1 MTDYTNNFNLE
12 KYQTGDAANLTDQY
26 NVSMD
31 IIDDN
36 LYKINTNANTAGGK
50 AAQALETA
58 QNNNKNLTA
67 LGVTDTE
74 TATQLKNK
82 IDTTATNLKTT
93 TTTANNALNTANN
106 ALNTARTNETN
117 ITAIN
122 NNLDA
127 LHANNVS
134 DATNLYNIIIK
145 PRLTNPYNSKIVCI
159 GDSYGQGYMSS
170 NEATKNPYAI
180 MGGLLNAT
188 IYNYSDGGSGFIAK
202 GNNTNRTYNDQVN
215 YAATQ
220 VPNTN
225 DIDFIMITGGQND
238 ASNVTSAVTS
248 TLQNAHQKFPNAKI
262 IVYPCQWT
270 AYQIWE
276 SLLLRYA
283 EICTGVTQSGCATF
297 VEYGYELNL
306 GEWQWIA
313 SDNKHPNDAGYEVMG
328 AKFASVMQGGYGGN
342 TKTLPPLSYGTNVT
356 GSNKDIVT
364 LDHGTLTVQMNLK
377 IRAALNASSVIAWL
391 PKFIIINDTTA
402 MYKYCA
408 TNKGETPKIIGYNN
422 PDKNTDGKIY
432 TPYGTEA
439 LDMFVSFT
447 QHV

>member
-1 MTDYTNNFNLE
+1 MTDYTTNFNLE
-12 KYQTGDAANLTDQY
+12 KYQTGDAANLNDQY
-26 NVSMD
+26 NASMD

-50 AAQALETA
+50 ATQALETA
-58 QNNNKNLTA
+58 QNNTKNLTA

-82 IDTTATNLKTT
+82 INNTATTLETT
-93 TTTANNALNTANN
+93 TTTANNALNIAQN
-106 ALNTARTNETN
+106 NETN
-117 ITAIN
+117 ITSIN
-122 NNLDA
+122 NNLTA
-127 LHANNVS
+127 LHANNVT
-134 DATNLYNIIIK
+134 DASNLYNTITK

-188 IYNYSDGGSGFIAK
+188 IYNYSDGGAGFIAK
-202 GNNTNRTYNDQVN
+202 STNVHRNYNDQIN

-238 ASNVTSAVTS
+238 TSDVRTAVIS

-270 AYQIWE
+270 AYQIWDT
-276 SLLLRYA
+276 LLLRYA

-306 GEWQWIA
+306 GEWQWIS
-313 SDNKHPNDAGYEVMG
+313 SDNKHPNDEGYAVMG

-342 TKTLPPLSYGTNVT
+342 TKSLRPLSYGTNVT
-356 GSNKDIVT
+356 GSSRDLVT
-364 LDHGTLTVQMNLK
+364 LDHGTLTVQMNLT
-377 IRAALNASSVIAWL
+377 INASLNASAPLAWL
-391 PKFIIINDTTA
+391 PKFIVINDDTA
-402 MYKYCA
+402 MYKYCVS
-408 TNKGETPKIIGYNN
+408 NKGEQTPKAIGYAN
-422 PDKNTDGKIY
+422 PTRDTDGKIY
-432 TPYGTEA
+432 TPWGTEA
-439 LDMFVSFT
+439 LSMFVSLT

>member
-1 MTDYTNNFNLE
+1 MTDYTTNFNLE
-12 KYQTGDAANLTDQY
+12 KYQTGDAANLNDQY
-26 NVSMD
+26 NASMD

-58 QNNNKNLTA
+58 QNNTKNLTA
-67 LGVTDTE
+67 LGVTDTA
-74 TATQLKNK
+74 TAAQLKNT
-82 IDTTATNLKTT
+82 I
-93 TTTANNALNTANN
+93 
-106 ALNTARTNETN
+106 ETN
-117 ITAIN
+117 KSDITDIN
-122 NNLDA
+122 NNLTGIHNNLTGIHNNLTA
-127 LHANNVS
+127 LHANNVT
-134 DATNLYNIIIK
+134 DANDLYNIITK
-145 PRLTNPYNSKIVCI
+145 QRLTSPYNSKIVCI

-170 NEATKNPYAI
+170 NEETKNPYAV
-180 MGGLLNAT
+180 MGRLLNAT
-188 IYNYSDGGSGFIAK
+188 IYNYSDGGAGFIATS
-202 GNNTNRTYNDQVN
+202 NNTHRTYNDQIN
-215 YAATQ
+215 YAAAQ

-238 ASNVTSAVTS
+238 TTNVKTAVIN

-276 SLLLRYA
+276 TLLFRYA
-283 EICTGVTQSGCATF
+283 EICEGVAQSGCAIF

-306 GEWQWIA
+306 GEWQWIS
-313 SDNKHPNDAGYEVMG
+313 SDNKHPNDNGYEVMG

-342 TKTLPPLSYGTNVT
+342 TKSLRPLSYGENVT

-377 IRAALNASSVIAWL
+377 ISATLNASAPLAWL
-391 PKFIIINDTTA
+391 PKFIVINDTTA
-402 MYKYCA
+402 MYKLCVS
-408 TNKGETPKIIGYNN
+408 NKGEQTPKAIGYNN
-422 PDKNTDGKIY
+422 PDRNNDGKIY
-432 TPYGTEA
+432 TPWGTQA

>member
-1 MTDYTNNFNLE
+1 MTDYTTNFNLE
-12 KYQTGDAANLTDQY
+12 KYQSGDAANLNDQY
-26 NVSMD
+26 NTSMD

-67 LGVTDTE
+67 LGVTDTK

-82 IDTTATNLKTT
+82 IDTTATNLAATT
-93 TTTANNALNTANN
+93 KTANNALNIAQ
-106 ALNTARTNETN
+106 TNKSN
-117 ITAIN
+117 ITTIN
-122 NNLDA
+122 NNLTA
-127 LHANNVS
+127 LHANNVT
-134 DATNLYNIIIK
+134 DANNLYNIIIK

-159 GDSYGQGYMSS
+159 GDSYGQGYKSS
-170 NEATKNPYAI
+170 NETTNNPYAI

-188 IYNYSDGGSGFIAK
+188 IYNYSDGGAGFIATS
-202 GNNTNRTYNDQVN
+202 NNTHRNYNGQIN

-220 VPNTN
+220 IPNTN

-238 ASNVTSAVTS
+238 ASDVRSAVIS

-270 AYQIWE
+270 AYQVWDT
-276 SLLLRYA
+276 LLLRYA
-283 EICTGVTQSGCATF
+283 EICDGVTESGCATF

-306 GEWQWIA
+306 GEWQWIS
-313 SDNKHPNDAGYEVMG
+313 SDNKHPNDTGYKVMG

-342 TKTLPPLSYGTNVT
+342 TKSLRPLSYGENVI
-356 GSNKDIVT
+356 GSNKDLVT

-377 IRAALNASSVIAWL
+377 INAPLNANAPIAWL
-391 PKFIIINDTTA
+391 PKFITINDITA

-422 PDKNTDGKIY
+422 PDKTTDGRIY